1 MYLKHLEFES
11 WSGMLETTA
20 SMKISFINFKSE
32 RESI

>member
-20 SMKISFINFKSE
+20 SMKIFINFKSE